1 MHELQMELR
10 DLVASTVEVPPTT
23 YTVIIVPLP
32 RVIVV
37 PTRHELCSVIFWLA
51 IT

>member
-1 MHELQMELR
+1 MHELQMELC
-10 DLVASTVEVPPTT
+10 DLVAST